1 MDLISIRVDDALSEK
16 IKNLMIAYKISRSEA
31 IRMILKSGTQSL
43 SIEKN
48 YLEKIYDLSL
58 QNWVFLKTLL
68 EESTSK
74 GKFEEVRKLAKS
86 MLEQNIIE
94 Q

>member
-1 MDLISIRVDDALSEK
+1 MDVVSIRIDDKLSEK
-16 IKNLMIAYKISRSEA
+16 INQLIYSYKITRSEA
-31 IRMILKSGTQSL
+31 IRMILKSGVQSL

-58 QNWVFLKTLL
+58 QNWSFSKTLL
-68 EESTSK
+68 EELTSK
-74 GKFEEVRKLAKS
+74 GKFDEARKVAKS
-86 MLEQNIIE
+86 MLEQNAIE